1 MVDQADVTAT
11 NGRNEG
17 RAELPTRAVARS
29 TGEFL
34 HDVTTLAELQG
45 KLLVVDCKQG
55 LSKLVVPIALLV
67 LGLVMALG
75 CVPIALAALAIT
87 LVEAAD
93 FSLATAMWISLAVGA
108 ALALVLGLSG
118 YLWMRS
124 GLWFL
129 DRSYYEWQ
137 RNLAWAKD
145 MMRRLSNISKP
156 QPVPR
161 TTYPTR

>member
-11 NGRNEG
+11 NGRNE
-17 RAELPTRAVARS
+17 LPPKAVARS

-45 KLLVVDCKQG
+45 KLLLVDCKQG
-55 LSKLVVPIALLV
+55 LSKLVMPIALTV
-67 LGLVMALG
+67 LGVVIALG

-87 LVEAAD
+87 LVQAFE
-93 FSLATAMWISLAVGA
+93 FSLAASMWISLGVGL
-108 ALALVLGLSG
+108 ALAVIFTLAG
-118 YLWMRS
+118 YFWLRS

-137 RNLAWAKD
+137 RNVAWAKD

-156 QPVPR
+156 QPAPR
-161 TTYPTR
+161 TTFSTR

>member
-1 MVDQADVTAT
+1 MVDQADVKAS
-11 NGRNEG
+11 NGRNE
-17 RAELPTRAVARS
+17 LPPKAVARS

-45 KLLVVDCKQG
+45 KLLLVDCKQG
-55 LSKLVVPIALLV
+55 LTKLIVPIVLLT
-67 LGLVMALG
+67 LGIVIAVG

-87 LVEAAD
+87 LVQAAD
-93 FSLATAMWISLAVGA
+93 FSLAAAMWTALAVGSV
-108 ALALVLGLSG
+108 LALVLALAG
-118 YLWMRS
+118 YFWLRN

-137 RNLAWAKD
+137 RNVAWAKD

-156 QPVPR
+156 Q
-161 TTYPTR
+161 TTYSTH

>member
-1 MVDQADVTAT
+1 MVDQADVTAS
-11 NGRNEG
+11 NGRNE
-17 RAELPTRAVARS
+17 LPPKAVARS

-45 KLLVVDCKQG
+45 KLLLVDCKQG
-55 LSKLVVPIALLV
+55 LSKLIVPVVLLTLGVV
-67 LGLVMALG
+67 LALG

-87 LVEAAD
+87 LVEVAE
-93 FSLATAMWISLAVGA
+93 FSLSAAMWIALAVGVV
-108 ALALVLGLSG
+108 LALVLALAG
-118 YLWMRS
+118 YFWLRS

-137 RNLAWAKD
+137 RNVAWAKD

-156 QPVPR
+156 AAPSR
-161 TTYPTR
+161 TTYSTH

>member
-11 NGRNEG
+11 NGPNEG
-17 RAELPTRAVARS
+17 RPELPPRAVARN

-55 LSKLVVPIALLV
+55 LSKLIVPIALLV
-67 LGLVMALG
+67 LGIVIALG

-87 LVEAAD
+87 LVQAAE
-93 FSLATAMWISLAVGA
+93 FSLASAMWIALAVGA
-108 ALALVLGLSG
+108 VLALVLGLVG
-118 YLWMRS
+118 YFWMRS

-137 RNLAWAKD
+137 RNVAWAKD

-156 QPVPR
+156 QPATR
-161 TTYPTR
+161 TTYSTR

>member
-1 MVDQADVTAT
+1 MVDQADVKPT
-11 NGRNEG
+11 NGRDEG
-17 RAELPTRAVARS
+17 RSELPPRAVARS

-45 KLLVVDCKQG
+45 KLLLVESKQG
-55 LSKLVVPIALLV
+55 LTKLVMPIALLV
-67 LGLVMALG
+67 LGVVIALG

-87 LVEAAD
+87 LVQAAE
-93 FSLATAMWISLAVGA
+93 FSLAAAMWISLAVGA
-108 ALALVLGLSG
+108 ALAAILTLAG
-118 YLWMRS
+118 YFWMRS

-137 RNLAWAKD
+137 RNVAWAKD

-156 QPVPR
+156 QAPPR
-161 TTYPTR
+161 STYSTH